1 MNMTKGTVRE
11 ISTPLPCLFSVIC
24 FAVFGLAGN
33 GIDAV
38 PGAALVGIEF
48 FLLLFGKLFKG
59 DVFFHGNISF
69 QNRM

>member
-24 FAVFGLAGN
+24 FAVLGLAGN

-38 PGAALVGIEF
+38 PCAALVGVEF
-48 FLLLFGKLFKG
+48 FLLLFGELFKG
-59 DVFFHGNISF
+59 DVFFHSSVSF
-69 QNRM
+69 QK